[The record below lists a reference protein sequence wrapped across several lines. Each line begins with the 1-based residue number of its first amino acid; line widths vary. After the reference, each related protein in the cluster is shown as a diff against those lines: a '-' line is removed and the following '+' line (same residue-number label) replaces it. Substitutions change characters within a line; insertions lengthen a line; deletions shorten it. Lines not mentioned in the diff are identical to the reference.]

1 MSRSRSALLT
11 CLILAES
18 LVFVREVGA
27 QAAPASV
34 DVPLAP
40 ESARFDEP
48 ASYRKTIEDAV
59 REFEARNYAEAR
71 ALFEQAHALYPNAR
85 TERGMGFA
93 EFELRHYGQCI
104 VHLEAALSSSSKPL
118 TSELRRE
125 TEELLGRAKGFVG
138 YVRVDAKPVTA
149 AIVIDGVTVELP
161 AGEPLMLDVGDHVI
175 EARAPGYTPERR
187 KLSLRGGEEQQL
199 PLVLARQQTAS
210 KAKSERS
217 WYKSPWLWASLGAVV
232 AGAATATGIVLTR
245 PEKSPSPY
253 GGSADGVLSGP

>member
-1 MSRSRSALLT
+1 VLLA

-18 LVFVREVGA
+18 LMFVREGGA
-27 QAAPASV
+27 QAAPANV
-34 DVPLAP
+34 DAPLAR
-40 ESARFDEP
+40 ESAPSDEP
-48 ASYRKTIEDAV
+48 ASYRKTIEEAV

-93 EFELRHYGQCI
+93 EFELRHYGQGI
-104 VHLEAALSSSSKPL
+104 VHLEAALSSTTKPL
-118 TSELRRE
+118 TAELRRE
-125 TEELLGRAKGFVG
+125 TEELLERAKGFVA
-138 YVRVDAKPVTA
+138 YVRVDAKPASA
-149 AIVIDGVTVELP
+149 AVLIDGVTVELP
-161 AGEPLMLDVGDHVI
+161 AGEPLMLEVGDHMI

-187 KLSLRGGEEQQL
+187 KLNLRGGEEQQL
-199 PLVLARQQTAS
+199 TLVLARQQIAS
-210 KAKSERS
+210 KAQSERS